1 VPHKNKKMF
10 RGNNPAR
17 VDEKGRLK
25 VPADFKRT
33 IDEKYS
39 AEFYITSRDGRVGEI
54 YPMEE
59 WRKIEE
65 KLAKLSNFNPSKKK
79 FLNKV
84 NYYGQMVEM
93 DAQGRLLMPQIL
105 REAAGIKGDVAVYGN
120 LTYLEV
126 RNLEVSKQLAE
137 EQFTTEDE
145 KTLDELG
152 I

>member
-1 VPHKNKKMF
+1 MF

-25 VPADFKRT
+25 VPADFKRL

-39 AEFYITSRDGRVGEI
+39 AEFYITSRDGRVAEI
-54 YPMEE
+54 YPVEE

-105 REAAGIKGDVAVYGN
+105 RETAGIRGDVAVYGN

>member
-1 VPHKNKKMF
+1 MF

-25 VPADFKRT
+25 VPADFKRL

-39 AEFYITSRDGRVGEI
+39 AEFYITSRDGRVAEI
-54 YPMEE
+54 YPVEE
-59 WRKIEE
+59 WRKIED

>member
-1 VPHKNKKMF
+1 MF

-25 VPADFKRT
+25 VPADFKRL

-39 AEFYITSRDGRVGEI
+39 AEFYITSRDGRVAEI
-54 YPMEE
+54 YPVEE
-59 WRKIEE
+59 WRRIEE

-105 REAAGIKGDVAVYGN
+105 REAAGIRGDVAVYGN

>member
-1 VPHKNKKMF
+1 MF

-25 VPADFKRT
+25 VPADFERH
-33 IDEKYS
+33 IDEKYG
-39 AEFYITSRDGRVGEI
+39 AEFYITSRDGKVAEI
-54 YPMEE
+54 YPVEE
-59 WRKIEE
+59 WRRIEE
-65 KLAKLSNFNPSKKK
+65 KLSKLSNFNPSKKK

-105 REAAGIKGDVAVYGN
+105 REAAGIRGDVAVYGN

>member
-1 VPHKNKKMF
+1 MF
-10 RGNNPAR
+10 RGNNAAR

-25 VPADFKRT
+25 VPADFKRL

-39 AEFYITSRDGRVGEI
+39 AEFYITSRDGKVGEI

-65 KLAKLSNFNPSKKK
+65 KLAKLSNFNPAKKK

-84 NYYGQMVEM
+84 NYYGQVVEM
-93 DAQGRLLMPQIL
+93 DAQGRVLLPQIL
-105 REAAGIKGDVAVYGN
+105 REEARIKGDVSVYGN
-120 LTYLEV
+120 LTFLEV
-126 RNLEVSKQLAE
+126 RTLEVAKQLAE
-137 EQFTTEDE
+137 EQFTAEDE

>member
-1 VPHKNKKMF
+1 MF
-10 RGNNPAR
+10 RGNHPAR

-25 VPADFKRT
+25 VPAEFKRLV
-33 IDEKYS
+33 DERYG
-39 AEFYITSRDGRVGEI
+39 AEFYITSRDGKVAEI
-54 YPMEE
+54 YPVEE
-59 WRKIEE
+59 WRRIEE
-65 KLAKLSNFNPSKKK
+65 KLAKLSNFNPSKKR

-93 DAQGRLLMPQIL
+93 DAQGRVLLPQIL
-105 REAAGIKGDVAVYGN
+105 RESAAIKGDVAVYGN

-126 RNLEVSKQLAE
+126 RNMEVSKQLAE
-137 EQFTTEDE
+137 EQFTAEDE

>member
-1 VPHKNKKMF
+1 MF

-25 VPADFKRT
+25 VPADFKRH
-33 IDEKYS
+33 IDEKYG
-39 AEFYITSRDGRVGEI
+39 AEFYITSRDGKVAEI
-54 YPMEE
+54 YPVEE
-59 WRKIEE
+59 WRKIED

-84 NYYGQMVEM
+84 NYYGQVVEM

>member
-1 VPHKNKKMF
+1 MF
-10 RGNNPAR
+10 RGNHPAR

-25 VPADFKRT
+25 VPAEFKRL
-33 IDEKYS
+33 IDDKYGL
-39 AEFYITSRDGRVGEI
+39 EFYITSRDGTVGEI

-65 KLAKLSNFNPSKKK
+65 KLAKLSNFNPSKKR

-93 DAQGRLLMPQIL
+93 DAQGRLLVPQIL
-105 REAAGIKGDVAVYGN
+105 RQAAAIRGEVAVYGN

-126 RNLEVSKQLAE
+126 RSLEVSRQLAE
-137 EQFTTEDE
+137 EQFTAEDE

>member
-1 VPHKNKKMF
+1 MF

-25 VPADFKRT
+25 VPADFKRH
-33 IDEKYS
+33 IDEKYGV
-39 AEFYITSRDGRVGEI
+39 EFYITSRDGKVAEI
-54 YPMEE
+54 YPVEE

>member
-1 VPHKNKKMF
+1 MF

-25 VPADFKRT
+25 VPADFKRL

-39 AEFYITSRDGRVGEI
+39 AEFYITSRDGRVAEI
-54 YPMEE
+54 YPVEE
-59 WRKIEE
+59 WRKIED
-65 KLAKLSNFNPSKKK
+65 KLSKLSNFNPSKKK

-105 REAAGIKGDVAVYGN
+105 REAAGIRGDVAVYGN

>member
-1 VPHKNKKMF
+1 MF

-25 VPADFKRT
+25 VPADFKRL

-39 AEFYITSRDGRVGEI
+39 GEFYITSRDGRVGEI

-84 NYYGQMVEM
+84 NYYGQVVEM

>member
-1 VPHKNKKMF
+1 MF

-25 VPADFKRT
+25 VPADFKRH
-33 IDEKYS
+33 IDEKYG
-39 AEFYITSRDGRVGEI
+39 AELYITSRDGKVAEI
-54 YPMEE
+54 YPVEE
-59 WRKIEE
+59 WRKIED

-105 REAAGIKGDVAVYGN
+105 REAAGIRGDVAVYGN